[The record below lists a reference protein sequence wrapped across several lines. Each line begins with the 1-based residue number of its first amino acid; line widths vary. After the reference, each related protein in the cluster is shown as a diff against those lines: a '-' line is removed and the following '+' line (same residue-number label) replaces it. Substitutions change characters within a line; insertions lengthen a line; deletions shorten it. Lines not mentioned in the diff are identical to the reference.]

1 MVGTRIRNG
10 VLLVMLLGVILI
22 PNQSRAQ
29 QLLVQPERTSIGI
42 NEALHVDIRLEDGDA
57 DTLDLGALEDNFE
70 ITARARG
77 SQVNIVNGDMSRINT
92 WSLRLLPRR
101 AGELTIPELCAGSAC
116 SDPIR
121 ISVSDT
127 PQSQPQVD
135 AKVIFEH
142 SSLPEE
148 VTVGQQIVY
157 KVRLLYR
164 TPLRQAAISAPEPE
178 GVECEVFKLADDI
191 RRETYRNGWRYD
203 VIERI
208 YVLVPQQSGTL
219 DIPSLILEA
228 ETGASQSPALR
239 FPLFEPA
246 LFEPFGGQTQVIR
259 RRTSPVQIKVV
270 PPLSTEHPWVPAQ
283 AVDLQDSWEEEKPEL
298 RVGEPATRT
307 ITLKV
312 EGTDA
317 SRLDEIPVE
326 LPSEFRVYPEEPV
339 RENQLDL
346 HKGVSAHLRQ
356 SVAMVPQRAGTY
368 TLPEITFTW
377 WNMRKQQWDT
387 ARIDEMEVEVLP
399 ARRDAPVSP
408 PVSPADTEPEGRK
421 NASDSPP
428 GELSPYEQE
437 DSPPSAHQTGE
448 SAHNGRVGA
457 NADVHLWQGIA
468 FICAL
473 GWLMTLIVWRR
484 THGRLKTLQQSGSQ
498 DGVRQS
504 SAADGA
510 ETLLRGKHKIESALF
525 SAAQQHKAKET
536 LHLLRQWAAQE
547 YPADNAPLET
557 LYQRADQELRTALDE
572 INAYV
577 YASQADIWRG
587 DFLLQA
593 LRNFIAAE
601 RNDGQSGNTSSQE
614 DLPPLYPQR

>member
-10 VLLVMLLGVILI
+10 VLLVVLLGVILV
-22 PNQSRAQ
+22 PEQSRAQ
-29 QLLVQPERTSIGI
+29 QLRVQPERTSIGI
-42 NEALHVDIRLEDGDA
+42 NESLRVDIRLEDGDA
-57 DTLDLGALEDNFE
+57 DALDLDLGALEDNFE
-70 ITARARG
+70 IAARARG
-77 SQVNIVNGDMSRINT
+77 SEVNIVNGDMSRINT

-101 AGELTIPELCAGSAC
+101 TGELTIPELCADSAC

-127 PQSQPQVD
+127 APAQENQDPE
-135 AKVIFEH
+135 VILEH
-142 SSLPEE
+142 ASLPQEIAE
-148 VTVGQQIVY
+148 GQQIVY

-164 TPLRQAAISAPEPE
+164 APLHQAAVSAPEPE

-208 YVLVPQQSGTL
+208 YVLVPQHSGIL
-219 DIPSLILEA
+219 KIPPQTLEA
-228 ETGASQSPALR
+228 QTGKNRRSV
-239 FPLFEPA
+239 
-246 LFEPFGGQTQVIR
+246 FEPFGGDTEVIR
-259 RRTSPVQIKVV
+259 RRTSPVQIEVV

-283 AVDLQDSWEEEKPEL
+283 AADLQDSWAGEKPEL

-317 SRLDEIPVE
+317 SRLDDIPVE
-326 LPSEFRVYPEEPV
+326 LPSEFRTYPEEPV
-339 RENQLDL
+339 RDNQLDVD
-346 HKGVSAHLRQ
+346 KGVSAHLRQ
-356 SVAMVPQRAGTY
+356 SVAMVPRRAGTY

-377 WNMRKQQWDT
+377 WNMRTQQWDT
-387 ARIDEMEVEVLP
+387 ARIDEVEVEVLP
-399 ARRDAPVSP
+399 ARRDAQVPPRVSP
-408 PVSPADTEPEGRK
+408 PDPEPEDSEKASVSPSGDM
-421 NASDSPP
+421 SPSKQK
-428 GELSPYEQE
+428 ESP
-437 DSPPSAHQTGE
+437 SSAHQSRE
-448 SAHNGRVGA
+448 DADNRRVVP
-457 NADVHLWQGIA
+457 NADIRLWQGIA

-473 GWLMTLIVWRR
+473 GWILTLVRWRR
-484 THGRLKTLQQSGSQ
+484 THSRLKTLQQSGSQ
-498 DGVRQS
+498 DGARQS
-504 SAADGA
+504 FAAGGA
-510 ETLLRGKHKIESALF
+510 ETLLRDKHKIESALF

-557 LYQRADQELRTALDE
+557 LYQCADQELRTALDE

-577 YASQADIWRG
+577 YASQSDIWRG
-587 DFLLQA
+587 ESLLQA
-593 LRNFIAAE
+593 LRNFIAAGKGS
-601 RNDGQSGNTSSQE
+601 RNADTPSQE